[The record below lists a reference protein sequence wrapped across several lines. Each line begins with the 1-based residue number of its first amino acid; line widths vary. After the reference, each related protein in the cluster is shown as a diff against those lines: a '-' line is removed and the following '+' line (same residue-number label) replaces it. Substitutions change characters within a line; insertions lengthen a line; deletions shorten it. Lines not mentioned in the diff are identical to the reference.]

1 MPKTTWYILKSV
13 VERNV
18 LSTGNQ
24 LTCENG
30 SENAAWPEKEIKLQ
44 QFDIQD

>member
-1 MPKTTWYILKSV
+1 MPKTAWYILKSE

-18 LSTGNQ
+18 LSTENQ

-30 SENAAWPEKEIKLQ
+30 SENTDWPEKNIKLQ
-44 QFDIQD
+44 QFDIQN

>member
-1 MPKTTWYILKSV
+1 M

-18 LSTGNQ
+18 LSTENQ

-30 SENAAWPEKEIKLQ
+30 SENGVRHEKAAKEIKLQ
-44 QFDIQD
+44 QFDMQG